1 MIYTI
6 HGFTAGVFTGTWV
19 SCYFFW
25 WVFGGWENQ
34 FSHEHC
40 NVGWYPTFLDKPNLQ
55 YCWWN
60 LSNKYP
66 HQMLDVLP
74 FCRYIWLYTP
84 IISSISLIRSLI
96 SHINVRL
103 YIYNYM
109 LYRIFLVTSRRVLV
123 QHCLDSIWP
132 MRNGQAAQSLAPQA
146 RLRLSHAV
154 GSPSGIFATLQG

>member
-1 MIYTI
+1 M
-6 HGFTAGVFTGTWV
+6 GKLL
-19 SCYFFW
+19 FF
-25 WVFGGWENQ
+25 FGGSSVIEKISFPMNIAMLGGIPHFWTNQ
-34 FSHEHC
+34 TYNIVGETYPINIPIKCLMFSPS
-40 NVGWYPTFLDKPNLQ
+40 VGIYG
-55 YCWWN
+55 
-60 LSNKYP
+60 
-66 HQMLDVLP
+66 
-74 FCRYIWLYTP
+74 YIPP

-109 LYRIFLVTSRRVLV
+109 LYRIFLVTPRRVLV